1 LLKITKEFTIYD
13 SLEQNNKCF
22 VNNFLLKIL
31 LKKLSL
37 HTMRELADL
46 NEVQFNA
53 VTTMHGPVMIIAGPG
68 SGKTRVL
75 TFRIAYL
82 IQNNVD
88 AFRIMAL
95 TFTNKASAE
104 MRERIGHIVGNEAR
118 NLYMGT
124 FHSVFAR
131 ILRGEAHRLGYPSN
145 FTIYDPDDCKSL
157 LKSIIKEE
165 GLNDKLYKAS
175 NVYYRISSAKNA
187 LIDAKKYS
195 ENIDLVSDDES
206 SGRPRI
212 KELFAK
218 YQDRC
223 FKAGAMDFDDL
234 LLKMHELL
242 TRFPDVLHK
251 LQNRFQYFM
260 IDEFQDTNDA
270 QYQIVKLLSA
280 KDENICVVGDDAQSI
295 YAFRGATIENI
306 LNFER
311 DYPDLKT
318 FRLEQ
323 NYRSTEH
330 IVSAA
335 NQIIKQNKAQ
345 LAKEIWTENKG
356 GEKIK
361 VFKTASDTDEARI
374 VADAIFDQK
383 MRNHLTH
390 SEFAILYR
398 TNAQSRSFEEALRK
412 LNIPYK
418 IYGGLSFY
426 QRKEVKDF
434 ISYLRVVVNP
444 NDEEAIKRIINYPV
458 RGIGNTSID
467 RLIVAANEHNLPL
480 WHVVEKPEVIADM
493 SARAKQSIRDFSMM
507 IKSFRA
513 QLTSKNA
520 YEIAEYIGKQTGIIQ
535 ELYKDKTVE
544 GISRFENI
552 QELLNGIKE
561 YTVGEQPEYEEDE
574 VRPENDL
581 AAYLQ
586 QISLLTDMDD
596 KNDDNREKVKLMTI
610 HAAKG
615 LEFTSVFVV
624 GLEENLFPSIMSM
637 NTREDL
643 EEERRLFYVA
653 VTRSKRFLT
662 LSYAL
667 TRYKFGQ
674 LNYGEQSRFIDEI
687 PDENKIFYGQ
697 KEKAR
702 PEQKSF
708 FGDDENTKW
717 YLSKAN
723 QKKQEVVIP
732 TPTFEQPK
740 HLTKINTAA
749 KSATVLSSDLKTLQ
763 AGMTVIH
770 EKFNQGK
777 VLNVEGGGENRI
789 ATIYFETVG
798 NKKIMLKFAK
808 LQIVE

>member
-1 LLKITKEFTIYD
+1 
-13 SLEQNNKCF
+13 
-22 VNNFLLKIL
+22 
-31 LKKLSL
+31 
-37 HTMRELADL
+37 MRELSEL
-46 NEVQFNA
+46 NETQLNA
-53 VTTMHGPVMIIAGPG
+53 VTTVKGPIMIIAGPG

-75 TFRIAYL
+75 TYRIAYL
-82 IQNNVD
+82 LHSGVD
-88 AFRIMAL
+88 SFRVMAL

-104 MRERIGHIVGNEAR
+104 MRERIAQIVGNEAR

-131 ILRGEAHRLGYPSN
+131 ILRAEAHRLGYPNN

-157 LKSIIKEE
+157 LKTIIKEE
-165 GLNDKLYKAS
+165 GLNDKLYKPAT
-175 NVYYRISSAKNA
+175 VYYRISAAKNA
-187 LIDAKKYS
+187 LINAQKYA
-195 ENIDLVSDDES
+195 EDIDLVSDDES
-206 SGRPRI
+206 SGRPKI

-234 LLKMHELL
+234 LLKMYDLI
-242 TRFPDVLHK
+242 TKFPEVLHK
-251 LQNRFQYFM
+251 LQNRFEYFM
-260 IDEFQDTNDA
+260 IDEFQDTNEA
-270 QYQIVKLLSA
+270 QYKIVKLLAA
-280 KDENICVVGDDAQSI
+280 KNENICVVGDDAQSI

-311 DYPDLKT
+311 DYPDLKV
-318 FRLEQ
+318 FKLEQ

-330 IVSAA
+330 IVQAA
-335 NQIIKQNKAQ
+335 NDIISYNKGQLPKQ
-345 LAKEIWTENKG
+345 IWTENKG

-361 VFKTASDTDEARI
+361 VFKTASDTEEARI
-374 VADAIFDQK
+374 VADVIFNQK
-383 MRNHLTH
+383 MRQHLRH

-398 TNAQSRSFEEALRK
+398 TNAQSRSFEEALRR

-434 ISYLRVVVNP
+434 IAYLRVVVNP
-444 NDEEAIKRIINYPV
+444 NDEEALKRIINYPT
-458 RGIGNTSID
+458 RGIGNSSID
-467 RLIVAANEHNLPL
+467 RLIVTANEHDLPL
-480 WHVVEKPEVIADM
+480 WHVVEKPEIIKDLQ
-493 SARAKQSIRDFSMM
+493 SRGKQAIKDFSIM

-513 QLTSKNA
+513 MLNSKNA

-535 ELYKDKTVE
+535 ELYKDKTAE

-561 YTVGEQPEYEEDE
+561 YTVAEQQEYEEDE

-596 KNDDNREKVKLMTI
+596 SKDENKEKVKLMTI

-637 NTREDL
+637 NTREEL

-653 VTRSKRFLT
+653 VTRSKRFLSLT
-662 LSYAL
+662 YAL

-674 LNYGEQSRFIDEI
+674 LNYGEPSRFIDEI
-687 PDENKIFYGQ
+687 ADDNKQLLGQ
-697 KEKAR
+697 KEPANS
-702 PEQKSF
+702 EVKSF
-708 FGDDENTKW
+708 ATANNDNSKW
-717 YLSKAN
+717 YMSKQY
-723 QKKQEVVIP
+723 QKKEAP
-732 TPTFEQPK
+732 KPSYEPPK
-740 HLTKINTAA
+740 HLTKMSAA
-749 KSATVLSSDLKTLQ
+749 ASGKSATLSSDLKSL
-763 AGMTVIH
+763 AVGMQVFH

-777 VLNVEGGGENRI
+777 VIAIEGSGDNKI
-789 ATIYFETVG
+789 ATIFFEGVG

-808 LQIVE
+808 FQIIE

>member
-1 LLKITKEFTIYD
+1 
-13 SLEQNNKCF
+13 
-22 VNNFLLKIL
+22 
-31 LKKLSL
+31 
-37 HTMRELADL
+37 MRELAEL
-46 NEVQFNA
+46 NESQFNA
-53 VTTMHGPVMIIAGPG
+53 VTTIHGPVMIIAGPG

-82 IQNNVD
+82 IKQEVD
-88 AFRIMAL
+88 PFRIMAL
-95 TFTNKASAE
+95 TFTNKAAAE
-104 MRERIGHIVGNEAR
+104 MRERISHIVGHEAR

-131 ILRGEAHRLGYPSN
+131 ILRAEAHRMGYPNN

-165 GLNDKLYKAS
+165 GLNDKLYKPAT
-175 NVYYRISSAKNA
+175 VFYRISSAKNA
-187 LIDAKKYS
+187 LIDAKKYA

-206 SGRPRI
+206 SGRPKI

-234 LLKMHELL
+234 LLKMYELI
-242 TRFPDVLHK
+242 TRFPEVLHK

-260 IDEFQDTNDA
+260 IDEFQDTNEA
-270 QYQIVKLLSA
+270 QYKIVKLLAA
-280 KDENICVVGDDAQSI
+280 KDENVCVVGDDAQSI

-311 DYPDLKT
+311 DYPDLKV
-318 FRLEQ
+318 FKLEQ

-335 NQIIKQNKAQ
+335 NHIIKHNKSQ
-345 LAKEIWTENKG
+345 LPKQIWTENKG

-361 VFKTASDTDEARI
+361 IYKTASDTDEARI
-374 VADAIFDQK
+374 VANAIFDQK
-383 MRNHLTH
+383 MRNHLMH

-444 NDEEAIKRIINYPV
+444 NDEEALKRIINYPV

-467 RLIVAANEHNLPL
+467 RLIVTANEHDLSL
-480 WHVVEKPEVIADM
+480 WHVVEKPEIIQDM
-493 SARAKQSIRDFSMM
+493 QARAKQSIRDFSIM

-513 QLTSKNA
+513 MLANKNA
-520 YEIAEYIGKQTGIIQ
+520 YEIAEYIGKQTGLIQ
-535 ELYKDKTVE
+535 DLYKDKTPE

-574 VRPENDL
+574 VKPENDL

-596 KNDDNREKVKLMTI
+596 SKDENKEKVKLMTI

-653 VTRSKRFLT
+653 ITRSKKFLT

-687 PDENKIFYGQ
+687 AEENKTFFGQ
-697 KEKAR
+697 KEPQRVKT
-702 PEQKSF
+702 EQKSF

-717 YLSKAN
+717 YLSKQY
-723 QKKQEVVIP
+723 QKKQIIEPAKPEVTEP
-732 TPTFEQPK
+732 PK

-749 KSATVLSSDLKTLQ
+749 KAGASISSDLKDLQ
-763 AGMTVIH
+763 AGMHVIH

-777 VLNVEGGGENRI
+777 VISVEGGGENRI
-789 ATIYFETVG
+789 ATIYFEAVG

>member
-1 LLKITKEFTIYD
+1 
-13 SLEQNNKCF
+13 
-22 VNNFLLKIL
+22 
-31 LKKLSL
+31 
-37 HTMRELADL
+37 MRELSEL
-46 NEVQFNA
+46 NEAQLNA
-53 VTTMHGPVMIIAGPG
+53 VTTINGPVMIIAGPG

-75 TFRIAYL
+75 TYRIAYML
-82 IQNNVD
+82 QNGVD
-88 AFRIMAL
+88 SFRIMAL

-104 MRERIGHIVGNEAR
+104 MRERISHIVGNEAR

-131 ILRGEAHRLGYPSN
+131 ILRAEAHRLGYPNN

-165 GLNDKLYKAS
+165 GLNDKLYKPAT
-175 NVYYRISSAKNA
+175 VFYRISAAKNA
-187 LIDAKKYS
+187 LINAQKYAID
-195 ENIDLVSDDES
+195 IDLVSDDES
-206 SGRPRI
+206 SGRPKI

-234 LLKMHELL
+234 LLKMHELI
-242 TRFPDVLHK
+242 TKFPDVLHK
-251 LQNRFQYFM
+251 LQNRFEYFM
-260 IDEFQDTNDA
+260 IDEFQDTNEA
-270 QYQIVKLLSA
+270 QYKIVKLLSA
-280 KDENICVVGDDAQSI
+280 KNENVCVVGDDAQSI

-311 DYPDLKT
+311 DYPDLKV
-318 FRLEQ
+318 FKLEQ

-330 IVSAA
+330 IVNAA
-335 NQIIKQNKAQ
+335 NEIIGNNKSQ
-345 LAKEIWTENKG
+345 LAKQIWTENKG
-356 GEKIK
+356 GERIK
-361 VFKTASDTDEARI
+361 VYQTASDTDEARI
-374 VADAIFDQK
+374 VADTIFNQK
-383 MRNHLTH
+383 MRQHLRH

-426 QRKEVKDF
+426 QRKEIKDF
-434 ISYLRVVVNP
+434 IAYLRVVVNP
-444 NDEEAIKRIINYPV
+444 NDEEALKRIINYPA

-467 RLIVAANEHNLPL
+467 RLIVTANEYDLPL
-480 WHVVEKPEVIADM
+480 WHVVEKPEIIIDM
-493 SARAKQSIRDFSMM
+493 QGRGKQSIRDFSIM

-513 QLTSKNA
+513 MLSSKNA

-535 ELYKDKTVE
+535 ELYKDKTAE

-561 YTVGEQPEYEEDE
+561 YTVGEKQEYEEDE

-596 KNDDNREKVKLMTI
+596 SKDENKEKVKLMTI

-637 NTREDL
+637 NTREEL

-653 VTRSKRFLT
+653 VTRSKKLLT

-674 LNYGEQSRFIDEI
+674 LNYGEPSRFIDEI
-687 PDENKIFYGQ
+687 TDENKQFFGQ
-697 KEKAR
+697 KEPATSKQTA
-702 PEQKSF
+702 SF
-708 FGDDENTKW
+708 GGNNESSKW
-717 YLSKAN
+717 YMNKQY
-723 QKKQEVVIP
+723 QKKEEAPKP
-732 TPTFEQPK
+732 TIEPPK
-740 HLTKINTAA
+740 NLTKITKATNG
-749 KSATVLSSDLKTLQ
+749 SAILSTDLKSL
-763 AGMTVIH
+763 AVGMQVLH
-770 EKFNQGK
+770 EKFDKGK
-777 VLNVEGGGENRI
+777 VMAVEGIGENKI
-789 ATIYFETVG
+789 ATIFFDGIG

>member
-1 LLKITKEFTIYD
+1 M
-13 SLEQNNKCF
+13 Q
-22 VNNFLLKIL
+22 
-31 LKKLSL
+31 
-37 HTMRELADL
+37 ELAEL
-46 NEVQFNA
+46 NESQYNA
-53 VTTMHGPVMIIAGPG
+53 VTTIKGPIMIIAGPG

-82 IQNNVD
+82 IQNKID
-88 AFRIMAL
+88 AFRIMSL
-95 TFTNKASAE
+95 TFTNKAAAE
-104 MRERIGHIVGNEAR
+104 MRERISHIVGHEAR

-157 LKSIIKEE
+157 IKTIIKEE
-165 GLNDKLYKAS
+165 GLNDKLYKPA
-175 NVYYRISSAKNA
+175 NVFYRISSAKNA
-187 LIDAKKYS
+187 LLDAKKYA
-195 ENIDLVSDDES
+195 ENIDLVADDES
-206 SGRPRI
+206 SGRPKI
-212 KELFAK
+212 KEIYAK

-234 LLKMHELL
+234 LLKTHELL
-242 TRFPDVLHK
+242 SKFPDVLDK

-260 IDEFQDTNDA
+260 IDEFQDTNEV
-270 QYQIVKLLSA
+270 QYQIVKLLA
-280 KDENICVVGDDAQSI
+280 AREENICVVGDDAQSI
-295 YAFRGATIENI
+295 YAFRGATIANI

-311 DYPDLKT
+311 DYPDLKV
-318 FRLEQ
+318 FKLEQ

-335 NQIIKQNKAQ
+335 NHIIKQNRAQ
-345 LAKEIWTENKG
+345 LNKKIWTDNKG

-383 MRNHLTH
+383 MRQHFTH

-398 TNAQSRSFEEALRK
+398 TNAQSRTFEEALRK

-444 NDEEAIKRIINYPV
+444 NDEEALKRIINYPV

-467 RLIVAANEHNLPL
+467 RLIVTANEHNLPL
-480 WHVVEKPEVIADM
+480 WHVVEKPEIIQDM
-493 SARAKQSIRDFSMM
+493 QGRAKQAIRDFSIM

-513 QLTSKNA
+513 MLLSKNA
-520 YEIAEYIGKQTGIIQ
+520 YEIAEYIGKQTGLIQ
-535 ELYKDKTVE
+535 ELFKDKTVE
-544 GISRFENI
+544 GISRYENI

-561 YTVGEQPEYEEDE
+561 YTVEEKQEWEEDE

-615 LEFTSVFVV
+615 LEFASVFIV

-637 NTREDL
+637 NTREEL

-653 VTRSKRFLT
+653 ITRAKKILT
-662 LSYAL
+662 LSFAL

-674 LNYGEQSRFIDEI
+674 LQYQEQSRFIDEI
-687 PDENKIFYGQ
+687 SEENKQFFGQ
-697 KEKAR
+697 KEKPK

-708 FGDDENTKW
+708 FGDDNATKW
-717 YLSKAN
+717 YLSK
-723 QKKQEVVIP
+723 QYQQKQEAAIP
-732 TPTFEQPK
+732 KPTYEAPK
-740 HLTKINTAA
+740 HLTKINSAA
-749 KSATVLSSDLKTLQ
+749 KSTATITSDLKALQ
-763 AGMTVIH
+763 AGMQVLH
-770 EKFNQGK
+770 EKFNAGK
-777 VLNVEGGGENRI
+777 VISVEGSGENRI
-789 ATIYFETVG
+789 ATIFFDGVG

-808 LQIVE
+808 LQIIES

>member
-1 LLKITKEFTIYD
+1 
-13 SLEQNNKCF
+13 
-22 VNNFLLKIL
+22 
-31 LKKLSL
+31 
-37 HTMRELADL
+37 MRELAEL
-46 NEVQFNA
+46 NESQFNA
-53 VTTMHGPVMIIAGPG
+53 VTTIHGPVMIIAGPG

-75 TFRIAYL
+75 TYRIAYL
-82 IQNNVD
+82 IKND
-88 AFRIMAL
+88 IDPFRIMAL
-95 TFTNKASAE
+95 TFTNKAAAE
-104 MRERIGHIVGNEAR
+104 MRERISHIVGNEAR

-131 ILRGEAHRLGYPSN
+131 ILRAEAHRMGYPNN

-157 LKSIIKEE
+157 LKTIIKEE
-165 GLNDKLYKAS
+165 GLNDKLYKPAT
-175 NVYYRISSAKNA
+175 VFYRISSAKNA
-187 LIDAKKYS
+187 LIDAKKYA
-195 ENIDLVSDDES
+195 EDVDLVSDDES
-206 SGRPRI
+206 AGRPKI

-234 LLKMHELL
+234 LLKMYELL
-242 TRFPDVLHK
+242 TRFPDVLDK
-251 LQNRFQYFM
+251 LQNRFRHFL
-260 IDEFQDTNDA
+260 IDEFQDTNQA
-270 QYQIVKLLSA
+270 QYKIVKLLSA
-280 KDENICVVGDDAQSI
+280 RNENVCVVGDDAQSI

-311 DYPDLKT
+311 DYPDLKV
-318 FRLEQ
+318 FKLEQ

-335 NQIIKQNKAQ
+335 NHIIKQNKSQ
-345 LAKEIWTENKG
+345 LPKQIWTENKG

-361 VFKTASDTDEARI
+361 VYKTTSDTDEARI
-374 VADAIFDQK
+374 VANAIFEQK
-383 MRNHLTH
+383 MRNHLLH

-444 NDEEAIKRIINYPV
+444 NDEEALKRIINYPV

-467 RLIVAANEHNLPL
+467 RLIVTANEHDLPL
-480 WHVVEKPEVIADM
+480 WHVVEKPEISHDM
-493 SARAKQSIRDFSMM
+493 QPRAKQSIRDFSIM

-513 QLTSKNA
+513 MLASKNA
-520 YEIAEYIGKQTGIIQ
+520 YEIAEYIGKQTGLIQ
-535 ELYKDKTVE
+535 DLYKDKTPE

-596 KNDDNREKVKLMTI
+596 SKDENKEKVKLMTI

-653 VTRSKRFLT
+653 ITRSKKFLT

-674 LNYGEQSRFIDEI
+674 LNYCEPSRFIDEI
-687 PDENKIFYGQ
+687 AEENKIFFGQ
-697 KEKAR
+697 KEPQKAKA
-702 PEQKSF
+702 EQKSF

-717 YLSKAN
+717 YLSKQY
-723 QKKQEVVIP
+723 QKKQVLEPSKPEVKEP
-732 TPTFEQPK
+732 PK
-740 HLTKINTAA
+740 QLTKLNTAA
-749 KSATVLSSDLKTLQ
+749 KAGASISSDLKDLQ
-763 AGMTVIH
+763 AGMQVIH
-770 EKFNQGK
+770 EKFNNGK
-777 VLNVEGGGENRI
+777 VISVEGGGENRI
-789 ATIYFETVG
+789 ATIFFEGVG

-808 LQIVE
+808 LQIIE

>member
-1 LLKITKEFTIYD
+1 
-13 SLEQNNKCF
+13 
-22 VNNFLLKIL
+22 
-31 LKKLSL
+31 
-37 HTMRELADL
+37 MRELSEL
-46 NEVQFNA
+46 NESQFNA
-53 VTTMHGPVMIIAGPG
+53 VTTIHGPVMIIAGPG

-82 IQNNVD
+82 IKND
-88 AFRIMAL
+88 IDPFRIMAL
-95 TFTNKASAE
+95 TFTNKAAAE
-104 MRERIGHIVGNEAR
+104 MRERIAHIVGSEAK

-131 ILRGEAHRLGYPSN
+131 ILRAEAHRLGYPNN
-145 FTIYDPDDCKSL
+145 FTIYDPDDAKSL

-165 GLNDKLYKAS
+165 GLNDKLYKPAT
-175 NVYYRISSAKNA
+175 VYYRISGAKNA
-187 LIDAKKYS
+187 LIDAGKYAS
-195 ENIDLVSDDES
+195 NIDLVSDDES
-206 SGRPRI
+206 SGRPKI
-212 KELFAK
+212 AELYAK

-234 LLKMHELL
+234 LLKTYELL
-242 TRFPDVLHK
+242 TKFPDVLYK
-251 LQNRFQYFM
+251 YQKRFTHVL
-260 IDEFQDTNDA
+260 IDEFQDTNNA
-270 QYQIVKLLSA
+270 QYEIVKLFA
-280 KDENICVVGDDAQSI
+280 AQHENVCVVGDDAQSI

-311 DYPDLKT
+311 DYPDLKV
-318 FRLEQ
+318 FKLEQ

-335 NQIIKQNKAQ
+335 NAIIKHNKAQ
-345 LAKEIWTENKG
+345 LPKKIWTDQKG

-374 VADAIFDQK
+374 VADSIFDQK
-383 MRNHLTH
+383 MRHHLLH
-390 SEFAILYR
+390 AEFAILYR
-398 TNAQSRSFEEALRK
+398 TNAQSRSFEEALRR

-434 ISYLRVVVNP
+434 IAYLRVTVNP
-444 NDEEAIKRIINYPV
+444 NDEEALKRIINYPV

-467 RLIVAANEHNLPL
+467 RLIVTANEHDLPL
-480 WHVVEKPEVIADM
+480 WHVVEKPEIIQDM
-493 SARAKQSIRDFSMM
+493 QGRAKQAIRDFSIM

-513 QLTSKNA
+513 MLPNKNA
-520 YEIAEYIGKQTGIIQ
+520 YEIAEYIGKQTGIVQ
-535 ELYKDKTVE
+535 ELFKDKTAE
-544 GISRFENI
+544 GISRYENI

-561 YTVGEQPEYEEDE
+561 YTVEEKPEYEEDE

-596 KNDDNREKVKLMTI
+596 DKDINKDRVKLMTI

-615 LEFTSVFVV
+615 LEFTSVFIV
-624 GLEENLFPSIMSM
+624 GLEENLFPSVMSM

-674 LNYGEQSRFIDEI
+674 LNYCDPSRFIDEI
-687 PDENKIFYGQ
+687 AEENKLFFGQ
-697 KEKAR
+697 KEK
-702 PEQKSF
+702 PKTEQKPLFDNDS
-708 FGDDENTKW
+708 NSKW
-717 YLSKAN
+717 YLSKQY
-723 QKKQEVVIP
+723 QKKEEP
-732 TPTFEQPK
+732 APKYEPPK
-740 HLTKINTAA
+740 HLTKIKTAA
-749 KSATVLSSDLKTLQ
+749 GHTASITTDLQQLQ
-763 AGMTVIH
+763 AGMHVVH
-770 EKFNQGK
+770 EKFNAGK
-777 VLNVEGGGENRI
+777 VVSVEGNGENKI
-789 ATIYFETVG
+789 ATIFFEGVG